1 MRMSFGVGAQ
11 LGGRKRGFIRA
22 DTASYSCS
30 TSSRLTK
37 DATSTFWK
45 VPLPSLSRRFIN
57 IGGRENGLWVI
68 GRRLGVRGPGYYAET
83 TRRRPTPMAS
93 ISMPERQRLPT
104 KYDRPRLKEWVRVT
118 R

>member
-11 LGGRKRGFIRA
+11 LGGRKKGFIRA

-68 GRRLGVRGPGYYAET
+68 GAPEAWSPG
-83 TRRRPTPMAS
+83 
-93 ISMPERQRLPT
+93 
-104 KYDRPRLKEWVRVT
+104 PRLLRGNNAATPHSNGKHQYA
-118 R
+118 